1 MSGKVKHAERSHRN
15 HHKNYKT
22 MIDNSIKSAY
32 RANLAKAVKA
42 MREEKK
48 G

>member
-1 MSGKVKHAERSHRN
+1 MSGTVKHAERSHRN
-15 HHKNYKT
+15 HHRNQKT

-32 RANLAKAVKA
+32 RANLAKAAKT
-42 MREEKK
+42 MRKEKK